1 MSMTPLPPPGCPA
14 HGLGPDGLQR
24 LYGADAERD
33 PMALYEKLRAEH
45 GPVAPVLV
53 HGDLPAW
60 LVVGHTENLEV
71 ARNPSRFSRDP
82 RAWRAAQEGTVAP
95 EEHPLAP
102 MLVWWPVI
110 NFNDGPVFERLRGAV
125 LESLK
130 RFDRRGIRRY
140 VMRFAHQ
147 LIDDFVATGRADLV
161 SQFSSQLPMLVMTQ
175 LIGAP
180 EEHGPKLV
188 RAVPDMLEGTESA
201 LESDEYVT
209 TMLYQLVASKRAA
222 RGHDLTS
229 WLIDHHA
236 ELTDVEVL
244 AHVRVV
250 LVAAY
255 ATTANL
261 IANTLRMVLT
271 DPRFRANLSGGRMT
285 LPDALE
291 QVLWDQPPINTVLGR
306 WATTDTVLGGQDIK
320 QGDMLLLSLAAGN
333 VDPEIRPDLSQPVYG
348 NRSHLAFSAGPHE
361 CPGQDIGRAIA
372 DTGIEVLLSRL
383 PDIELTVQDAELSRR
398 GTLMSQQLSELPVK
412 FTPKRPSAAA
422 SAAPSTAGPMPSPVP
437 ATAGHIAPPPLNRQ
451 LWPWLGR
458 LFGRN

>member
-1 MSMTPLPPPGCPA
+1 MSTPPLPPPGCPA
-14 HGLGPDGLQR
+14 HGLGPYGVQR

-45 GPVAPVLV
+45 GTVAPVLV

-60 LVVGHTENLEV
+60 LVLGHSENLEA
-71 ARNPSRFSRDP
+71 ARNPSRFARDP
-82 RAWRAAQEGTVAP
+82 RFWRAAQEGTVVP
-95 EEHPLAP
+95 EEHALGPL
-102 MLVWWPVI
+102 VTWWPVI

-125 LESLK
+125 LESLQ

-140 VMRFAHQ
+140 VMRFANQ
-147 LIDDFVATGRADLV
+147 LIDDFVLNGRADLV
-161 SQFSSQLPMLVMTQ
+161 TEFSSQLPMLVMTQ

-180 EEHGPKLV
+180 EEHGPRLV
-188 RAVPDMLEGTESA
+188 RAVPDMLEGSESA
-201 LESDEYVT
+201 LESDQYVT
-209 TMLYQLVASKRAA
+209 GMLHQLVEIKKAE

-229 WLIDHHA
+229 WLLDHPA
-236 ELTDVEVL
+236 ELTDIEVL

-306 WATTDTVLGGQDIK
+306 WATADTVLGGQEIK
-320 QGDMLLLSLAAGN
+320 RGDMVLLSLAAGN
-333 VDPEIRPDLSQPVYG
+333 VDPEIRPDLSQPVHG
-348 NRSHLAFSAGPHE
+348 NRSHLAFSAGTHE

-372 DTGIEVLLSRL
+372 DTGIEMLLARL
-383 PDIELTVQDAELSRR
+383 PDIELTVEDSELRRR
-398 GTLMSQQLSELPVK
+398 GTLMSQQLVELPVA
-412 FTPKRPSAAA
+412 FTPKRPGAAA
-422 SAAPSTAGPMPSPVP
+422 PVADSAPGPMPSSVS
-437 ATAGHIAPPPLNRQ
+437 ATAAQTAPPARPRR
-451 LWPWLGR
+451 PWLAR
-458 LFGRN
+458 LLRRR